1 MVSIKDYVHRHPEIY
16 FACKALNYR
25 SFEEKWD
32 GNRPLAVQVDWKEIN
47 GKLVPRLIYD
57 KPLLVNGNE
66 IAGRLLAYMKELHI
80 KTTNDM
86 NEDNIGT
93 DRII

>member
-1 MVSIKDYVHRHPEIY
+1 M
-16 FACKALNYR
+16 
-25 SFEEKWD
+25 
-32 GNRPLAVQVDWKEIN
+32 AVQVDWKEIN